1 MNRHQLS
8 ALVLVVAV
16 LFAGCSGIGGSD
28 TTTTETTSTSTSS
41 TSTTTATT
49 STTGTTTTTTAETTG
64 TTTGTTTTQS
74 WSPPKAPN
82 TPIDDKRE
90 PGRIKSVT
98 FTNKVEAKSGN
109 GYSDFDVEVVANTS
123 MSGVDPE
130 PLVDGDPYFLV
141 RINGERVA
149 RAGVRF
155 QHDEGTHRIEID
167 KAALRQFDSGTLN
180 VEVLLLDKDKQT
192 DDMYGK
198 WTGTI
203 QHGSK

>member
-1 MNRHQLS
+1 MNRYRS
-8 ALVLVVAV
+8 TVLVLA
-16 LFAGCSGIGGSD
+16 LAIMLAGCNGIGGSD
-28 TTTTETTSTSTSS
+28 ATTTMETTTSASPSTSS
-41 TSTTTATT
+41 TSTTATT
-49 STTGTTTTTTAETTG
+49 TSATTTTTATTTAG
-64 TTTGTTTTQS
+64 TTTAQS

-82 TPIDDKRE
+82 APIDNKRE
-90 PGRIKSVT
+90 PGRIKKVT
-98 FTNKVEAKSGN
+98 FTNKVEVKSGN

-123 MSGVDPE
+123 MPGVDPE

-155 QHDEGTHRIEID
+155 QHDEGTHGIEME
-167 KAALRQFDSGTLN
+167 KAALRQFNSGTLN
-180 VEVLLLDKDKQT
+180 VEVLLLDRDKQT

-203 QHGSK
+203 QYGSQ